1 MFTSQISS
9 KIEGVVDGFSNLKKV
24 VISHPKSVQQFPH
37 LSSIHSLKLTDIPI
51 DCDDWQWLANVKD
64 LNEFELSVK
73 GADGTSGTLQVHNSK
88 ANIKSSADTST
99 ISTLA
104 TVMSH
109 LPMTLT
115 AIDSSVKGGATN
127 PGSLNIANGEVILT
141 CLVDFKI
148 IAAFASILAYDRIT
162 LTKVDVSILGSDT
175 EPCRLSVDCKKVEL
189 NDVKEDET
197 LLGIVR
203 VLGNLPEYMRKEVRF
218 TANVYFVVLHSTT
231 DMLIDFNYIKN
242 CYNIDFL
249 FVQVLF

>member
-1 MFTSQISS
+1 MLEIRTSMLTSQISS
-9 KIEGVVDGFSNLKKV
+9 KIEGVVDGFSNLKKL

-37 LSSIHSLKLTDIPI
+37 LSSIHSLRLTDIPI

-73 GADGTSGTLQVHNSK
+73 GADGNSGTLQVHNSK

-115 AIDSSVKGGATN
+115 AIDSSVKGGATS

-141 CLVDFKI
+141 CVVDFKI

-175 EPCRLSVDCKKVEL
+175 EPCRLSVYCKRAEFKDIKGNETFAAIVE
-189 NDVKEDET
+189 
-197 LLGIVR
+197 
-203 VLGNLPEYMRKEVRF
+203 VLGLLPISMRDEVGYTIQF
-218 TANVYFVVLHSTT
+218 
-231 DMLIDFNYIKN
+231 IP
-242 CYNIDFL
+242 
-249 FVQVLF
+249 